1 MSAAFI
7 RLFCVLQVRTSRLR
21 TSQSCSELYERY
33 CGIDQRKEKED
44 GEHGKVSGMAG
55 IRARLGGES
64 SII

>member
-1 MSAAFI
+1 MFAGFI
-7 RLFCVLQVRTSRLR
+7 RSLRVLQVRTSRLR
-21 TSQSCSELYERY
+21 TSEGCSELYERH

-44 GEHGKVSGMAG
+44 GEHGKISGMAG